1 SRWQKVDEVLTNYGF
16 DSLGDFLET
25 VFYVHKGDDD
35 DPRTPKHVAVFT
47 SFLQGSSFVK
57 MAHILQ
63 LIYTHP
69 QSRPKIKYPDQVDAA
84 FSSDK
89 PLEEIR
95 FARPCLNAWAV
106 RTVGN
111 ELYHR
116 IGRLVAKDKN
126 PTSQTHIRATT
137 NGRKEGVRTITWE
150 DTNFTMHGL
159 ADRFREADA
168 LIWYITECLC
178 APRLKGKI
186 VTRAHRP
193 HPAIQVAA
201 ISSFMISQNSY
212 ASGDLALPLSIWHYS
227 CGSHVDVHRVYCRL
241 ASITSLSTARKA
253 LASMSAADN
262 NTLQ

>member
-1 SRWQKVDEVLTNYGF
+1 MSFYSPDIPTKRSYKRIPDLVIPQIPPLQSASTSASVPTTPITPISSTSRSSQARRRNPKRSRWQKVDAVLTSYGF

-35 DPRTPKHVAVFT
+35 DPRTPKHVAAVT
-47 SFLQGSSFVK
+47 SFLQGSSSIK

-63 LIYTHP
+63 LIYAHP

-89 PLEEIR
+89 SLEEIR

-111 ELYHR
+111 ELYRR

-126 PTSQTHIRATT
+126 PASQTHIRATT
-137 NGRKEGVRTITWE
+137 NGRKEGVRTMTWE

-193 HPAIQVAA
+193 HPAVRC
-201 ISSFMISQNSY
+201 MI
-212 ASGDLALPLSIWHYS
+212 
-227 CGSHVDVHRVYCRL
+227 
-241 ASITSLSTARKA
+241 
-253 LASMSAADN
+253 
-262 NTLQ
+262 